1 MIESYEK
8 LERNGTLKRISVLLD
23 ERTLNALIKLVNK
36 KHLKISD
43 VVRLSIMYYSQH
55 ELGDRSGL
63 EDLEKYAHYLTDG
76 SHLIVDIEMLTSLL
90 SETNEKKPDSFWKD
104 IETDGHRHGVYYK
117 SVGIED
123 LEEILKQMEIKNWF
137 KLRLEPGGCYFL
149 ILPSP
154 EIQKFLK
161 HFLRGLFEALDM
173 KLEIKEI
180 GTRNLI
186 IREHFQR
193 SP

>member
-8 LERNGTLKRISVLLD
+8 VERNGTLKRISVLLD
-23 ERTLNALIKLVNK
+23 ERTLNALTKLMNK

-43 VVRLSIMYYSQH
+43 VVRLSIMHYSRH

-63 EDLEKYAHYLTDG
+63 EDLEKYAQYLTDG
-76 SHLIVDIEMLTSLL
+76 SHLIVDIEILTSLL
-90 SETNEKKPDSFWKD
+90 SEVNEKKSDNFWRD
-104 IETDGHRHGVYYK
+104 VEMDGHRHGIYYK
-117 SVGIED
+117 SVGVED
-123 LEEILKQMEIKNWF
+123 VEEILKQMEIKNWF

-149 ILPSP
+149 ILPGP

-161 HFLRGLFEALDM
+161 HFLKGLFEAMDM

-180 GTRNLI
+180 GARNLI
-186 IREHFQR
+186 IREYL
-193 SP
+193 